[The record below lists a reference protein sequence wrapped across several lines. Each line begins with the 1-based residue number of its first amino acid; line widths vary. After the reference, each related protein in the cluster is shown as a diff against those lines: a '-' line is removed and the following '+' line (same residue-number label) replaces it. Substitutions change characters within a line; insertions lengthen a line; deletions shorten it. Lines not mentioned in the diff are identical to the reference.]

1 MNRELIC
8 FTEKADIEGI
18 SAMSEW
24 LGSGGASTGRQQRTF
39 GRQRSSSALYDGTS
53 GSRGKGTGPS
63 FDIAVDEEDNPFSET
78 NTSRSRSQSTSSVS
92 NLTAGRGLR
101 KHDDNTGSGTLSAVG
116 EFGNPSVNATKIIA
130 KRKNTS
136 KEDSQDTKKKKEA
149 RAASPRRQRDQ
160 QSMHSSTSSA
170 FGITN
175 T

>member
-1 MNRELIC
+1 
-8 FTEKADIEGI
+8 
-18 SAMSEW
+18 MSEW

-116 EFGNPSVNATKIIA
+116 EFGNPSVSATKIIAA

-136 KEDSQDTKKKKEA
+136 KEDSQDAKKKKEA